1 MSHRHRN
8 LSQSFIFNNDEA
20 EAFYQNQQRVTS
32 SSNTSSKGRDTA
44 AVKKNTN
51 EGINMNRPTEHEL
64 RYRNHFQTFPQKL
77 HLILSSGGHDDVIS
91 WLEDGKS
98 WRVHN
103 KERFIDEV
111 MPKYFKSTKWK
122 SFLRQVTGWGFKR
135 SKYH

>member
-1 MSHRHRN
+1 MSCQHI
-8 LSQSFIFNNDEA
+8 SQNFIFNNDEA
-20 EAFYQNQQRVTS
+20 EALYQNQQRLTN
-32 SSNTSSKGRDTA
+32 SSNTPSKGRET
-44 AVKKNTN
+44 VTRWKNTN
-51 EGINMNRPTEHEL
+51 EGNTNCPTEHEL

-77 HLILSSGGHDDVIS
+77 HLILSLGGHNDVIS